1 MESQEVRLGFSSM
14 PMMKKVY
21 FIAAWV
27 VAGAAALALIL
38 IPIGWGGI
46 GAGAFGFGGLC
57 EAAFIGI
64 TGCFLLLY
72 LSDWFKN
79 KTILFILA
87 WVVAGLAIVAL
98 ILQGM
103 GFGAFTPG
111 TLIAGSIFRIIALG
125 GFCAFLMLH
134 LSGRFS
140 KAE

>member
-1 MESQEVRLGFSSM
+1 M

-38 IPIGWGGI
+38 IPIGWGRI

-64 TGCFLLLY
+64 TGCFFLLY
-72 LSDWFKN
+72 LSGWFKN
-79 KTILFILA
+79 KLVLFILA
-87 WVVAGLAIVAL
+87 WVVAGLAVLAI
-98 ILQGM
+98 ILESAGY
-103 GFGAFTPG
+103 GSVWFPG

-125 GFCAFLMLH
+125 GFCALLMLH
-134 LSGRFS
+134 LSGRFI